1 MKAKSEG
8 KVSLLGTS
16 CSFPAVIL
24 TALEAGWLDHID
36 VVQLSAKHIV
46 SDPSLVS
53 LPCADLIQSI
63 ANTQFLTNAIFLLIA
78 LLSIGSPL

>member
-53 LPCADLIQSI
+53 LPYARTLSNPLQTLSLRLIDPFE
-63 ANTQFLTNAIFLLIA
+63 TMRD
-78 LLSIGSPL
+78 